1 MGKTTT
7 KSLQAQL
14 AKAKITTVH
23 AGWADFE
30 IRFTTDIPCD
40 PGDCAGYTNLSTYTI
55 YVDPTLSYEVSRETL
70 LHEIIHVLCEIIGYT
85 DPDEATEF
93 SPTNEQLT
101 NNITRG
107 LLLLAKLNPTLFK
120 ILLINEK

>member
-1 MGKTTT
+1 MNKKTT
-7 KSLQAQL
+7 KSLESQL
-14 AKAKITTVH
+14 AKAKINKVH

-30 IRFTTDIPCD
+30 IKFTSDIPCD

-70 LHEIIHVLCEIIGYT
+70 LHEIMHVLCEIIGYT
-85 DPDEATEF
+85 DPDMEKEF
-93 SPTNEQLT
+93 NPTNEQLT
-101 NNITRG
+101 NNMTRG